1 MCLSFPCSSA
11 FIEFCFAHL
20 ILTSSSEC
28 VHIHIWNYTRD
39 GVRVKGL
46 LLQEHHHVA
55 EEKRGAPLPGGG
67 GWKRPWMWWG
77 REDGGEVFLPSDSPM
92 HSKKMFLCARSQVPP
107 LTKHSLPSSTLFF
120 PLTYKQRSL
129 AFIKGLNV
137 SQCHYNQRKPNLRG
151 GQGRP
156 PGCSHPNLEDKC

>member
-1 MCLSFPCSSA
+1 M
-11 FIEFCFAHL
+11 
-20 ILTSSSEC
+20 
-28 VHIHIWNYTRD
+28 
-39 GVRVKGL
+39 
-46 LLQEHHHVA
+46 A

-120 PLTYKQRSL
+120 FPYIQAEKPGFYQRPECVLVSL
-129 AFIKGLNV
+129 QPKETKP
-137 SQCHYNQRKPNLRG
+137 QRRT
-151 GQGRP
+151 GQTPRLQSP
-156 PGCSHPNLEDKC
+156 QS